1 MIVTIPKSK
10 ITKIAIHVNTTR
22 QSMSQIKKALGC
34 QYIMNAGLFNLNTF
48 TPINHLTVD
57 GKVLSA
63 TATPY
68 GYAIKDNGLIF
79 SYGNNVKAYS
89 FLGAYPVLVRDGKA
103 LNEKVP
109 VGLGGYVHRT
119 CLGVTKSGDIVML
132 CDMTNRS
139 LSGVS
144 SDLVKAG
151 CDTAIN
157 LDGGTSSQYSFESN
171 TMTSTRIVHNYICIW
186 TSPVSQV
193 TNTTTSPVTVTSSD
207 DSAAATAWVK
217 SMGISDGTNPTQ
229 SVTRQQVWQMLYR
242 LKGKL

>member
-1 MIVTIPKSK
+1 MIATIPKSK
-10 ITKIAIHVNTTR
+10 ITKIAIHVNAAR
-22 QSMSQIKKALGC
+22 QSMSQIKKSLGC
-34 QYIMNAGLFNLNTF
+34 QYIMNAGLFNLSTF
-48 TPINHLTVD
+48 VPINHLTVD

-68 GYAIKDNGLIF
+68 GYGIKDNALIF
-79 SYGNNVKAYS
+79 SYGNNVKAPS
-89 FLGAYPVLVRDGKA
+89 FLGAYPVLVRDGKST
-103 LNEKVP
+103 NEKVP

-119 CLGVTKSGDIVML
+119 CLGVTKSGDVVML

-139 LSGVS
+139 LSGVTG
-144 SDLVKAG
+144 DLIKAG

-157 LDGGTSSQYSFESN
+157 LDGGASSQYSFENS

-186 TSPVSQV
+186 TSPVVQA
-193 TNTTTSPVTVTSSD
+193 TNATTTSTTSD

-229 SVTRQQVWQMLYR
+229 PVTRQQVWQMLYR